1 MPTKTSR
8 AAVATF
14 KLDATLD
21 ELREELTKR
30 VLELAQSSLIN
41 IDLAALPRPEP
52 EGGISPI
59 NGK

>member
-1 MPTKTSR
+1 VT
-8 AAVATF
+8 A
-14 KLDATLD
+14 DATLD

-30 VLELAQSSLIN
+30 VLELAQSGLIN